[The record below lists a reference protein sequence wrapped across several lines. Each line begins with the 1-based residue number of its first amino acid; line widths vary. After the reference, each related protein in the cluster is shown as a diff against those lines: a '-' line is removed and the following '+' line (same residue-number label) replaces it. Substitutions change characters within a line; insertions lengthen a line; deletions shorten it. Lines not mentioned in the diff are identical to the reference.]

1 MQPTDTTTTPKRR
14 RRLRQSGMTLLE
26 IMIVLAILALVM
38 GFLVGP
44 RVYKALQDS
53 KEDSQ
58 KGILSQWVEGYGMWS
73 NRPANANNPCPQ
85 PLTAQN
91 IASVLKEYVNNS
103 SPVDKW
109 GKELVFYCGANN
121 VPPGVHTG
129 FAVKSLGPDGV
140 DAPTGGDD
148 IRSWE

>member
-1 MQPTDTTTTPKRR
+1 MQPTETPTLIRRLHRR
-14 RRLRQSGMTLLE
+14 RERGMTLLE

-44 RVYKALQDS
+44 RVYRALQDS

-58 KGILSQWVEGYGMWS
+58 RGILSQWVEGYGMWS
-73 NRPANANNPCPQ
+73 TRPANASTPCPN

-91 IASVLKEYVNNS
+91 VAAQLKEYVNNA

-109 GKELVFYCGANN
+109 GHELIFYCGAN
-121 VPPGVHTG
+121 VPAGVST
-129 FAVKSLGPDGV
+129 
-140 DAPTGGDD
+140 
-148 IRSWE
+148 

>member
-1 MQPTDTTTTPKRR
+1 MEPTQNPITKRR
-14 RRLRQSGMTLLE
+14 RNRQRGMTLLE

-44 RVYKALQDS
+44 RVYRALQDS

-58 KGILSQWVEGYGMWS
+58 KGILMQWVEGYGMWS
-73 NRPANANNPCPQ
+73 NRPANAGQPCPQ
-85 PLTAQN
+85 PLTASN
-91 IASVLKEYVNNS
+91 VAEKLKEYVNNA

-109 GKELVFYCGANN
+109 GHDLVFYCGSQN
-121 VPPGVHTG
+121 VPAGVHTG

-140 DAPTGGDD
+140 DQATGGDD
-148 IRSWE
+148 LRSWE

>member
-1 MQPTDTTTTPKRR
+1 MQPADTTTTTTRR
-14 RRLRQSGMTLLE
+14 RRSRQAGMTLLE

-44 RVYKALQDS
+44 RVYRALQDS

-58 KGILSQWVEGYGMWS
+58 KGILMQWVEGYGMWS
-73 NRPANANNPCPQ
+73 NRPANASNPCPQ

-91 IASVLKEYVNNS
+91 LATVLKEYVNNA

-109 GKELVFYCGANN
+109 GHELVFYCGQN
-121 VPPGVHTG
+121 VPAGVHTG
-129 FAVKSLGPDGV
+129 FAVKSFGPDGV
-140 DAPTGGDD
+140 DAATGGDD
-148 IRSWE
+148 LRSWE

>member
-1 MQPTDTTTTPKRR
+1 MQPTRTDRR
-14 RRLRQSGMTLLE
+14 RRRRQSGMTLLE

-44 RVYKALQDS
+44 RVYRALQDS

-73 NRPANANNPCPQ
+73 NRPANQGQPCPN

-91 IASVLKEYVNNS
+91 IAAQLKEYVNNA
-103 SPVDKW
+103 SPMDKW
-109 GKELVFYCGANN
+109 GHELIFYCGAN
-121 VPPGVHTG
+121 VPAGVSTG

-148 IRSWE
+148 LRSWE